1 MKNKKSPFS
10 LLAVALFF
18 SISAFSQTVEWR
30 LVRDSYSAV
39 DPDGA
44 GPAIGSV
51 VFGLD
56 MRAVGADVNDITQIS
71 VGYTYQSAS
80 ALVPTI
86 GGPGCTANVNAPA
99 NIVMGSAFSTAGFS
113 FTQVSQCTPFTTNTS
128 SQTFNRTAA
137 GTIDN
142 ATIQFNLT
150 LAMSWTRAYTVTLW
164 TTGAVAGPEG
174 GYAIVHSGLGG
185 SPGELSSY
193 TVTQSLFNDI
203 VANSLTYTTAIP
215 LGSLSTLPVTFS
227 GYDVKCND
235 KGAVL
240 TWSTSTEQNTD
251 KFEIQRSNNGADW
264 ITVDKVAAAGNSN
277 SIRNYQY
284 LDLNGGTAL
293 YRIRQ
298 VDLDGRATYT
308 AIRQTN
314 CTASQFDVVLY
325 PVPTRDNLTVV
336 IKSGKSV
343 RTELQI
349 MDMSGRTIRRIPA
362 QINSGNN
369 TINLD
374 VSRIPAGQYMLVSSA
389 PEIEISK
396 KFTVIR

>member
-1 MKNKKSPFS
+1 
-10 LLAVALFF
+10 
-18 SISAFSQTVEWR
+18 
-30 LVRDSYSAV
+30 
-39 DPDGA
+39 
-44 GPAIGSV
+44 
-51 VFGLD
+51 
-56 MRAVGADVNDITQIS
+56 
-71 VGYTYQSAS
+71 
-80 ALVPTI
+80 
-86 GGPGCTANVNAPA
+86 
-99 NIVMGSAFSTAGFS
+99 
-113 FTQVSQCTPFTTNTS
+113 
-128 SQTFNRTAA
+128 
-137 GTIDN
+137 
-142 ATIQFNLT
+142 
-150 LAMSWTRAYTVTLW
+150 
-164 TTGAVAGPEG
+164 
-174 GYAIVHSGLGG
+174 
-185 SPGELSSY
+185 
-193 TVTQSLFNDI
+193 
-203 VANSLTYTTAIP
+203 
-215 LGSLSTLPVTFS
+215 
-227 GYDVKCND
+227 
-235 KGAVL
+235 
-240 TWSTSTEQNTD
+240 
-251 KFEIQRSNNGADW
+251 
-264 ITVDKVAAAGNSN
+264 VAAAGNSN

-314 CTASQFDVVLY
+314 CTAGQFDVVLY